1 MVFSGVVN
9 CFNIIKRYWIYYCE
23 EKKNCP
29 LCCWPRAL
37 CFIVISSEKIHF
49 LAPLKLSN
57 NTFNY
62 WKLNHWKIKSK
73 LMHSKSSTLPNSP
86 SEDKEELLL
95 SRAYVNFFIQFA
107 DKFVKDLLPWPPT
120 VLKHSLVNLRNNTR
134 EEGRRQTLCDKR
146 DNNLFE
152 KSFSQTSPSFKQIIL

>member
-1 MVFSGVVN
+1 
-9 CFNIIKRYWIYYCE
+9 
-23 EKKNCP
+23 
-29 LCCWPRAL
+29 
-37 CFIVISSEKIHF
+37 
-49 LAPLKLSN
+49 
-57 NTFNY
+57 
-62 WKLNHWKIKSK
+62 
-73 LMHSKSSTLPNSP
+73 MHSKSSSLPNSP

-152 KSFSQTSPSFKQIIL
+152 KNFSQTSPSFKQIIL